1 MKTYYEPSISAYNLL
16 KEVTRSLNINETPE
30 VSISNGN
37 VNKIIQNCNDIIDSN
52 ETENNMK
59 ELLKY
64 YIARSF
70 FEDYN
75 LGIEE
80 DYSGIAHC

>member
-16 KEVTRSLNINETPE
+16 QEVTKSLNITETPE
-30 VSISNGN
+30 VSLTNGN
-37 VNKIIQNCNDIIDSN
+37 VNKIIQNCNAIIDSY
-52 ETENNMK
+52 ETEMDTK

-70 FEDYN
+70 IEDYD
-75 LGIEE
+75 LGIEG
-80 DYSGIAHC
+80 DYPSVAYC

>member
-1 MKTYYEPSISAYNLL
+1 VKTYYEPSISAYNLL
-16 KEVTRSLNINETPE
+16 QEVTRSLNINEAPE
-30 VSISNGN
+30 VSITNGN

-52 ETENNMK
+52 ETENNVK

-70 FEDYN
+70 FEDYD

-80 DYSGIAHC
+80 DYSSIARC

>member
-16 KEVTRSLNINETPE
+16 KEVTRSLNITETPE
-30 VSISNGN
+30 VSLTNGN
-37 VNKIIQNCNDIIDSN
+37 VNKIIQNCNAIIDSN
-52 ETENNMK
+52 ETEKITK

-70 FEDYN
+70 FEEYD
-75 LGIEE
+75 LGIED
-80 DYSGIAHC
+80 DYANVAHC